1 MPLTELKIIYPR
13 ETPEPQQDITVRGL
27 LTWGYSCPLSL
38 PSLLA
43 Q

>member
-13 ETPEPQQDITVRGL
+13 ETPEPQQDSGVCGL
-27 LTWGYSCPLSL
+27 LNWGYSCPLSL
-38 PSLLA
+38 LTLMA